1 MAVSHRTR
9 RSVRVTVAGALVGL
23 AALTVVAA
31 VVSSTLVDAAALISV
46 LAGGLAV
53 RIVSSEVVQTRRK
66 AAVERADLA
75 RAFQDVATQSHRE
88 HLELTAV
95 MVDRLSDKDAVVEDL
110 AEMLRV
116 AERRAGDAEIRLRR
130 EARRAEEAQDRLA
143 ALLDEVLGTAGSYV
157 DTDREGALVDPPNV
171 VNLFRRDDRLHA

>member
-95 MVDRLSDKDAVVEDL
+95 MADRLSDKDAVVEDL

-130 EARRAEEAQDRLA
+130 EAQDRLA